1 MQTMRR
7 SIDTFFYVILT
18 LLSLIIAAVLA
29 LFFRNLLVFGGSVK
43 QLMFG
48 LVGVTVTWSCV
59 SMWMWS
65 LKWRKLDQESYWRF
79 IKGPRPR
86 EGEALSAW
94 WWGRQ
99 TLYAWLG
106 IMISLSI
113 LASVLYLNNG

>member
-1 MQTMRR
+1 MLRR
-7 SIDTFFYVILT
+7 GIDTFFFAILT
-18 LLSLIIAAVLA
+18 LMSLMLTAVLA
-29 LFFRNLLVFGGSVK
+29 LFFRNLLVFGGVTH
-43 QLMFG
+43 LMSCF
-48 LVGVTVTWSCV
+48 LGVTGTWFCI
-59 SMWMWS
+59 SMWMWT

-94 WWGRQ
+94 RWGRQ

-113 LASVLYLNNG
+113 FASVLYWSDG